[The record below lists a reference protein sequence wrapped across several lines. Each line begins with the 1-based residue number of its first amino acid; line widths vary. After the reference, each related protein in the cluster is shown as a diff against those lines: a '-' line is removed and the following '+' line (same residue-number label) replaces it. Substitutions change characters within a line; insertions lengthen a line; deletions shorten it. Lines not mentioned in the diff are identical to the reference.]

1 MEVSNMKG
9 LMTTVYFIVFLAV
22 VVITVVQHIKW
33 GTDPSSIAMRA
44 VVLLYCGRELKD
56 FILED

>member
-1 MEVSNMKG
+1 MKG